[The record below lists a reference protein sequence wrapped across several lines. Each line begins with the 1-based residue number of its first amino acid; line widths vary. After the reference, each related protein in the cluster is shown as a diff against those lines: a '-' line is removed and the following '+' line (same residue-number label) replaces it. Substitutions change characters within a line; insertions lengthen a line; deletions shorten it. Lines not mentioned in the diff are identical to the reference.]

1 MGYVGFLTLC
11 RIEHREDTMGRSRR
25 HGVRRH
31 VVSNV
36 CPHGKTS
43 FTTWDAAKGALARAK
58 DAIRVYRGSCC
69 GYFHITKYTEDEY
82 AQRVAQ
88 FACTNREDYD
98 TVDLTDEDTE
108 GAYDERREQSPRASD
123 AAAAAIKRVWQARQ
137 PA

>member
-1 MGYVGFLTLC
+1 
-11 RIEHREDTMGRSRR
+11 MGRSRR

-69 GYFHITKYTEDEY
+69 GYFHITKYSEDEY

-88 FACTNREDYD
+88 FGCTSESAYG
-98 TVDLTDEDTE
+98 TVDLTTDEGD
-108 GAYDERREQSPRASD
+108 YDGEYGEQSVREGD
-123 AAAAAIKRVWQARQ
+123 AAVAAIQRVWQARQ
-137 PA
+137 SA